1 MKKRR
6 VQRAMTLHH
15 FEEKIF
21 RQFRHRLPRRRK
33 VKLVASAARHV
44 ARRHA
49 APEAAV
55 NFCRRRS

>member
-1 MKKRR
+1 
-6 VQRAMTLHH
+6 MTLHH

-33 VKLVASAARHV
+33 VKLVASAARQV

-49 APEAAV
+49 ARDATV
-55 NFCRRRS
+55 TFCRRRS